1 LNDLIAVI
9 RARIEADGPVAF
21 AWFMEQALYHPQF
34 GYYSSGRA
42 TIGRSGDYFTNVS
55 VGPIYGTLVAVQ
67 LAEVWQQLGRP
78 AEFVMVEQGGHEGE
92 LARDIL
98 RALES
103 EAPECYEAFRCR
115 LIESFSVLREKQA
128 QTLADFGEKVDW
140 CESLE
145 QLEPFTGVHFSNELL
160 DAFPVHLV
168 RRRAAPDAEA
178 ADQEWEEKLVDWKDG
193 EFVFTDQEIGDA
205 GLQARVR
212 NLPPVPAG
220 YETEINLAALEW
232 IDLLSS
238 KLCRGYVLAVDYGFP
253 REEFYAPHRTAGT
266 LQCRW
271 RHRLLPSPL
280 HNVGQC
286 DITAHIDWTGIAERA
301 VERGLLLAA
310 FADQH
315 HFLTGIL
322 AAHPEL
328 LEQADPNTR
337 RALQTLL
344 HPEMLGRSFQVL
356 ALSRGLSETTL
367 SGFKFARFPAQQL
380 GLTFQP
386 T

>member
-1 LNDLIAVI
+1 
-9 RARIEADGPVAF
+9 
-21 AWFMEQALYHPQF
+21 
-34 GYYSSGRA
+34 
-42 TIGRSGDYFTNVS
+42 
-55 VGPIYGTLVAVQ
+55 
-67 LAEVWQQLGRP
+67 
-78 AEFVMVEQGGHEGE
+78 
-92 LARDIL
+92 
-98 RALES
+98 
-103 EAPECYEAFRCR
+103 
-115 LIESFSVLREKQA
+115 
-128 QTLADFGEKVDW
+128 
-140 CESLE
+140 
-145 QLEPFTGVHFSNELL
+145 
-160 DAFPVHLV
+160 
-168 RRRAAPDAEA
+168 
-178 ADQEWEEKLVDWKDG
+178 VDWKNG
-193 EFVFTDQEIGDA
+193 GFVFTDQEIGDA

-238 KLCRGYVLAVDYGFP
+238 KLCCGYVLAVDYGFP
-253 REEFYAPHRTAGT
+253 REEFYTPHRTAGT
-266 LQCRW
+266 LQCRS
-271 RHRLLPSPL
+271 RHQLLASPL

-286 DITAHIDWTGIAERA
+286 DITAHIDWTSIAERA
-301 VERGLLLAA
+301 VERGLRLAG

-337 RALQTLL
+337 GALQTLL

-380 GLTFQP
+380 GVTFQP